1 MEVAGTDSRVLNAT
15 TNLRYTRFLAIDNPV
30 LGNKETGNP
39 ALAYAAKGNATLSF
53 AIICF
58 KPL

>member
-1 MEVAGTDSRVLNAT
+1 MLQQICDIQG
-15 TNLRYTRFLAIDNPV
+15 LAIDNPV